1 MTEAEVIEALVAAV
15 AAESWEEARALALE
29 LMATPT
35 DLKRAA
41 KFPRSLRLI
50 G

>member
-15 AAESWEEARALALE
+15 AAEAWKAARALALE